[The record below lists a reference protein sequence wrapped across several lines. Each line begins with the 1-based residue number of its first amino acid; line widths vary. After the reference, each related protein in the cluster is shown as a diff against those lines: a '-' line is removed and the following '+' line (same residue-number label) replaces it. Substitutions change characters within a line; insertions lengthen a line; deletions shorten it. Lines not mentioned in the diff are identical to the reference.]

1 MTATAS
7 TSAQSSSG
15 KYLVLLGAII
25 VQLILGTI
33 YGYSIFWEP
42 LTSRVFPVVMTE
54 AQQAQSVAQGEDLA
68 GVKIVA
74 DEAAAKRERAIQ
86 QGYLKYAFSIC
97 VLTFAAVMVFAGR
110 IQDLKGPRFP
120 AIVGACLMG
129 GGFLVAGLMSSPIV
143 FFIAHSLFA
152 GLIALIALM
161 MFHALFGHL
170 DPNKRVMV
178 KYAPMAIMTIVIVA
192 GVSLSN
198 QYVGKLQEL
207 DRLFLL
213 WGTVGFLA
221 GAGVGFAY
229 VCPIAALVKWFP
241 NHKGLVSGV
250 AVAGFGFG
258 AYLFS
263 QPWGADGFIAQH
275 GMSKFFVVH
284 GLICLVGISLGA
296 LMLRNPPGFE
306 AKAAA
311 AGESTWQETLRQ
323 PAFYVLWIMFF
334 SASVAGLGVIGI
346 VKVFAGEQLVLAAKE
361 AGQTLAEADTLAL
374 MAKGAKAVGVLAI
387 FNALGRVV
395 WGFVSDRIGR
405 TTTFVV
411 MFTLQAITMF
421 SLGAMKSEMSLVIAA
436 SLVGFNYGGAF
447 ALFPSATAD
456 FFGAKNLGANYGWMF
471 TSYGIAGVVG
481 IAAGNA
487 AKVMTDSY
495 VAAFSLAGVLCI
507 GSVILALVLQRMKKT
522 APPAA

>member
-1 MTATAS
+1 MSTTAAAS
-7 TSAQSSSG
+7 PHSSSG
-15 KYLVLLGAII
+15 KYLVLIGAII

-42 LTSRVFPVVMTE
+42 LTARVFPVVITE
-54 AQQAQSVAQGEDLA
+54 AQQAEMLAQGQSDANLK
-68 GVKIVA
+68 VVA
-74 DEAAAKRERAIQ
+74 DEVAASRERSVQ

-129 GGFLVAGLMSSPIV
+129 GGFLVAGLMNSPMV

-161 MFHALFGHL
+161 LFHALFGHL
-170 DPNKRVMV
+170 DPNERVMV
-178 KYAPMAIMTIVIVA
+178 KYAPLAIITIVIVA
-192 GVSLSN
+192 GVSLAN

-241 NHKGLVSGV
+241 NQKGLVSGV

-263 QPWGADGFIAQH
+263 QKWGALGFI
-275 GMSKFFVVH
+275 GEFGITRFFVVH
-284 GLICLVGISLGA
+284 GLVCLVGISLGA

-306 AKAAA
+306 AKPAVK
-311 AGESTWQETLRQ
+311 GESTWQETLRQ
-323 PAFYVLWIMFF
+323 PSFYVLWIMFF

-346 VKVFAGEQLVLAAKE
+346 VKVFAGEQLVMAARE
-361 AGQTLAEADTLAL
+361 AGQTLAETDTLAL
-374 MAKGAKAVGVLAI
+374 MAKGASAVGVLAI
-387 FNALGRVV
+387 FNALGRVI

-421 SLGAMKSEMSLVIAA
+421 SLGAMKSEVMLVVAA

-487 AKVMTDSY
+487 AKVMTGSY
-495 VAAFSLAGVLCI
+495 VAAFSLAGALCI
-507 GSVILALVLQRMKKT
+507 GSAILAIVLQRMKK
-522 APPAA
+522 AEPPAA